1 VRCVAEFLKIL
12 EENPLHVIIAYKNS
26 LPDSAQQAI
35 FNSINLETVKL
46 RKRRVVLHVFSDK
59 PTPLSLEDLRSIL
72 LNNVHL
78 TITTRLYELS
88 REALANTLSKLKSS
102 GGSVLVFVTRDLG
115 EYADLLN
122 GLNYVILEGW

>member
-1 VRCVAEFLKIL
+1 VTEFLEIL
-12 EENPLHVIIAYKNS
+12 EENPLHVVIAYKVS
-26 LPDSAQQAI
+26 LPESAQQAI
-35 FNSINLETVKL
+35 FNHINLETAKL

-59 PTPLSLEDLRSIL
+59 PTPLSLEAVRGIL

-102 GGSVLVFVTRDLG
+102 GESVLAFITRDLG
-115 EYADLLN
+115 EYADLLS
-122 GLNYVILEGW
+122 GFNYVVLEGW

>member
-1 VRCVAEFLKIL
+1 VTEFLKIL
-12 EENPLHVIIAYKNS
+12 EENPLHVVIAYKSS
-26 LPDSAQQAI
+26 LPESTQQAI
-35 FNSINLETVKL
+35 LNRVNLETVKL

-59 PTPLSLEDLRSIL
+59 PTPLSLEDVRSIL

-102 GGSVLVFVTRDLG
+102 GDNVLAFITRDLG
-115 EYADLLN
+115 EYTDLLS
-122 GLNYVILEGW
+122 GLNYVVLEGW